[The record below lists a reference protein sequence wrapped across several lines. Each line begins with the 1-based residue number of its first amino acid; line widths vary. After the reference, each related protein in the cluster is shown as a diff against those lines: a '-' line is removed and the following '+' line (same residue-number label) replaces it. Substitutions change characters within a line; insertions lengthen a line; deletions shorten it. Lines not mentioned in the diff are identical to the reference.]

1 MNGTLNT
8 NLQNTSN
15 VNKAYADI
23 KVLKKELEALKNDVS
38 ENTLDINSLSKDVSN
53 IKSDISDQVTTKN
66 VATENISISN
76 AAHALNSLTVDGE
89 ITADKI
95 SVKELNYDVQG
106 DISLDNLTSKNI
118 TISDTADIKNETVDY
133 LRIKNTIVLPDSL
146 NLITPTIDEGKL
158 DSPTL
163 TGDIIINSSLPQ
175 FTKNIALGL
184 DNNNRLCKVTIQGGG
199 GSSST
204 TNTFVDKNSI
214 YFNPIKVAG
223 AYSIYNSIPPVV
235 LNNKIY
241 FPYDGKLYNDDT
253 QVIYTFTNKPKYTL
267 QKFSENEA
275 YYLDTNLNLY
285 LFNIDTL
292 TETLVAENVVGL
304 TGAYHKTSYGQAYI
318 TGSVGAYTIHYL
330 GQAPEDASNFEKF
343 INSGIEINYDVLALL
358 TVLNNNYFLYEKYII
373 RPTDELASQEP
384 TCLATTFNIDNGL
397 LPNSTATIDESGVV
411 SNSFFVS
418 NYGYVSE
425 FNFIENTNTQYCKIN
440 DKIFILGTPKYI
452 DNTSVLCPNGIYY
465 LPSSKNIGKNIE
477 NDSVM
482 TTEYGATVLGGVNIN
497 DETASTE
504 YKYFLYTLE
513 NNYIEF
519 TGTTLKTTT
528 DVLPIGKYFLVNG
541 NIYDYVIYN
550 GNYYCN
556 EDTSTGSAIL
566 KNCKVYIDSEISS
579 LSGPSD
585 NFINCDIEMGHLFSF
600 DTLMNSMTF
609 RKCSI
614 HKLKQYSLNNSF
626 SSDTENNF
634 DDCYFSD
641 STATNFSCNKFENS
655 YIDSS
660 TITSFKANEIKN
672 SNLNFTKSCTLSH
685 MGTKYI
691 SSGAIKVN
699 VVNSVTKNAV
709 TTNCNLINC
718 SNS

>member
-23 KVLKKELEALKNDVS
+23 KVLKKELEALENDVS

-53 IKSDISDQVTTKN
+53 IKSDISEQVTTKN
-66 VATENISISN
+66 IATENISISN

-106 DISLDNLTSKNI
+106 DISLDNLTTKNI
-118 TISDTADIKNETVDY
+118 TISDTADINNETVNY

-146 NLITPTIDEGKL
+146 NLISPTIDEGKL

-163 TGDIIINSSLPQ
+163 TGDIIVNSSLLQ
-175 FTKNIALGL
+175 FSKNIALGL
-184 DNNNRLCKVTIQGGG
+184 DDNNKLCKVLIQGGG
-199 GSSST
+199 SST

-223 AYSIYNSIPPVV
+223 AYNSIPPVIF
-235 LNNKIY
+235 NNKIY

-292 TETLVAENVVGL
+292 TETLVAENVVGI
-304 TGAYHKTSYGQAYI
+304 TGVYHGTSYGQAYV

-343 INSGIEINYDVLALL
+343 INSGIELEYNILELL
-358 TVLNNNYFLYEKYII
+358 TVLNNNYFLYEKYIV
-373 RPTDELASQEP
+373 RPTDDITSGEP
-384 TCLATTFNIDNGL
+384 ECLATTFNIDNGL

-425 FNFIENTNTQYCKIN
+425 LNFIENTNTQYCKIN

-452 DNTSVLCPNGIYY
+452 ENTAVLCPNGIYY
-465 LPSSKNIGKNIE
+465 LPSSKNIGKYIE
-477 NDSVM
+477 NNSVM
-482 TTEYGATVLGGVNIN
+482 TTEYGATVLGRININ
-497 DETASTE
+497 DESVSTK
-504 YKYFLYTLE
+504 YKYFLYALE
-513 NNYIEF
+513 NNYIEIS
-519 TGTTLKTTT
+519 GTTLKATT

-556 EDTSTGSAIL
+556 EDTSTGSATL
-566 KNCKVYIDSEISS
+566 NNCKVYIDSEIDC

-585 NFINCDIEMGHLFSF
+585 YFINCDIEMGHLSSF
-600 DTLMNSMTF
+600 DALVNNMTF
-609 RKCSI
+609 RNCNI
-614 HKLKQYSLNNSF
+614 HKLKQYSLNESF
-626 SSDTENNF
+626 LSDTENNF
-634 DDCYFSD
+634 DDCFFSD
-641 STATNFSCNKFENS
+641 DTVTSFSCNKFENS
-655 YIDSS
+655 YISS
-660 TITSFKANEIKN
+660 ATMTSFKANEVKN
-672 SNLNFTKSCTLSH
+672 SNLKFTKNCTLSH

-691 SSGAIKVN
+691 SSGTIKVN
-699 VVNSVTKNAV
+699 VVNSITKNAV